1 MDSWEQTSPMI
12 KFEDSP
18 AESFV
23 STPGELYPSLFG
35 DANSAPENTVDPSD
49 MMTPPSFNDD
59 DDAGVSASPSTTP
72 APPGTGSVSP
82 EKKQTKKRKSWGQVL
97 PEPKTNL
104 PPRKRAKTEDE
115 KEQRRVE
122 RVLRNRRAA
131 QSSRERKR
139 LEVEA
144 LERRNKELESA
155 LQNVTK
161 ANQLLVEELN
171 KFRRDS
177 GMLTRSS
184 SPLDPLNSNS
194 VTLSQELFSS
204 QDGHQPS
211 VAETKSLVDNLMTSS
226 QPNATVNPASLSPE
240 LSPIPESTKT
250 NVAEQQT
257 AETSIAKS
265 TSDLTQRPA
274 AMLCDLQ
281 CHLSEELP
289 QSWLASQTPLHPTLA
304 FYLQLQML
312 LLGSA
317 VILSVCQRPLTQIA
331 MSLKAGFS
339 LPPTPSIT
347 KTIIWLVT
355 LPPSSRTRSTSMSFF
370 TTRSTAQPSQRTRN
384 SAAIL
389 PTLRLKSLQRIL
401 TCSPNLARPL
411 MDATMEALRLVSE
424 GCDDRVEGLATEHP
438 AQRDSFH
445 QPQTWLAGA
454 PLPSKEVLL
463 TLLWALR
470 VEERKMILGGLLPNN
485 TLSPNPTDST
495 SAPPKNIVI
504 TVFPK
509 RKRADEDTNGSG
521 KRFQLA

>member
-1 MDSWEQTSPMI
+1 MDSWEQTSPII

-35 DANSAPENTVDPSD
+35 DANSAPDNTVDPSD

-59 DDAGVSASPSTTP
+59 DDAGVSASPSTTS

-226 QPNATVNPASLSPE
+226 QSNATVNPASLSPE

-265 TSDLTQRPA
+265 T
-274 AMLCDLQ
+274 
-281 CHLSEELP
+281 
-289 QSWLASQTPLHPTLA
+289 
-304 FYLQLQML
+304 
-312 LLGSA
+312 
-317 VILSVCQRPLTQIA
+317 
-331 MSLKAGFS
+331 
-339 LPPTPSIT
+339 
-347 KTIIWLVT
+347 
-355 LPPSSRTRSTSMSFF
+355 
-370 TTRSTAQPSQRTRN
+370 
-384 SAAIL
+384 
-389 PTLRLKSLQRIL
+389 
-401 TCSPNLARPL
+401 
-411 MDATMEALRLVSE
+411 
-424 GCDDRVEGLATEHP
+424 
-438 AQRDSFH
+438 
-445 QPQTWLAGA
+445 
-454 PLPSKEVLL
+454 
-463 TLLWALR
+463 
-470 VEERKMILGGLLPNN
+470 
-485 TLSPNPTDST
+485 
-495 SAPPKNIVI
+495 
-504 TVFPK
+504 
-509 RKRADEDTNGSG
+509 
-521 KRFQLA
+521 